1 MVFKFWLVVND
12 VGGAYIRKNRP
23 SLAEGEVGIPMT
35 INVPDAWFSRV
46 TGMAD
51 ITIMAPVMSGPYVAA
66 DKPQMGAPSTVL
78 NDEDF
83 EADEGE
89 MQP

>member
-46 TGMAD
+46 TGIAD
-51 ITIMAPVMSGPYVAA
+51 IT
-66 DKPQMGAPSTVL
+66 MG
-78 NDEDF
+78 
-83 EADEGE
+83 
-89 MQP
+89 QP